1 MPCEPDPDT
10 RLTVSEPDLAQSAMD
25 PTFASNATHAECE
38 VVPNPAGN
46 PTSREDTA
54 ANDDVLALFPD
65 EPEGSTLLPE
75 SLAGLEPPPRPPASR
90 DLTPENH
97 IVLKQ
102 LVSRTG
108 GLKKRLDELDD
119 SAVKLLGEYQI
130 LDRELR
136 DAAAKL
142 EGELR
147 DTTEKVTG
155 EYRRI
160 ENVSNEAA
168 AKLAAEYSKVE
179 ESAREAE
186 RRSVA
191 ATATVEQIQKS
202 IIELHVLQD
211 LAKAEERLAI
221 LNARANQL
229 DERLARK
236 AKERAVTID
245 SLLQVVL
252 ACVTAIATAMV
263 RLKNFT
269 KRSLT
274 DLTDRTQRA
283 FAYARTRVQNREQQP
298 SQGGI
303 SRRWTQAS
311 TTAFKTGTSMLL
323 AKRRAMLVGL
333 GVIALVIFIVSRSL
347 GTTDRDSVRLPQ
359 LELLLA
365 RSQELPFTIL
375 PSRMAGSFVQST
387 AKSVTPPSKSVEPPS
402 KSAAPPSKP
411 AVTPTAKP
419 AGPGIVATSGSAGA
433 SARATR
439 DARPPKPPAQAPTS
453 QFVGTLAVESSP
465 PGAAVFINRQRVGVT
480 PLEVQ
485 GLQSGSRVIWIER
498 DGYRRWTAA
507 VDVPADRLTRVS
519 AKLQAEPAQ

>member
-1 MPCEPDPDT
+1 MPCEPGPET

-25 PTFASNATHAECE
+25 PTLASNATHSGCE
-38 VVPNPAGN
+38 VVPNPGGDPPRRA
-46 PTSREDTA
+46 DIA

-102 LVSRTG
+102 LVSRTSVV
-108 GLKKRLDELDD
+108 KKRLDELDD

-130 LDRELR
+130 LERELR
-136 DAAAKL
+136 EAAAKL

-160 ENVSNEAA
+160 ENVSYEAA

-186 RRSVA
+186 RRSVTA
-191 ATATVEQIQKS
+191 AATVEQIQKS

-211 LAKAEERLAI
+211 LANAEERFAI

-229 DERLARK
+229 DERLARQ
-236 AKERAVTID
+236 AKERAATID
-245 SLLQVVL
+245 SLLQLVL
-252 ACVTAIATAMV
+252 ACVTAIATAMA
-263 RLKNFT
+263 RLKDFT

-274 DLTDRTQRA
+274 GLTDPTQRA
-283 FAYARTRVQNREQQP
+283 SAYAKIRVQNREQQL

-303 SRRWTQAS
+303 SRRWTQVS
-311 TTAFKTGTSMLL
+311 TTVFQTGTSML
-323 AKRRAMLVGL
+323 AVKPRAMIVGL
-333 GVIALVIFIVSRSL
+333 GVIALLIFIVSRSL
-347 GTTDRDSVRLPQ
+347 ETTDHDSVRLPAPA

-365 RSQELPFTIL
+365 RSPEMPFTIL
-375 PSRMAGSFVQST
+375 PSRTSGSFAQST
-387 AKSVTPPSKSVEPPS
+387 AKSV
-402 KSAAPPSKP
+402 APPSKP
-411 AVTPTAKP
+411 AVTPPAKP
-419 AGPGIVATSGSAGA
+419 AGSGIVATSGSAGVP
-433 SARATR
+433 ARATR
-439 DARPPKPPAQAPTS
+439 DARLSKPQAQAPTS
-453 QFVGTLAVESSP
+453 QFVGALAVESSP

-480 PLEVQ
+480 PIEVQ
-485 GLQSGSRVIWIER
+485 GLQSGSRVIWLER

-519 AKLQAEPAQ
+519 AKLQADPAR

>member
-1 MPCEPDPDT
+1 MPSEPEPDS
-10 RLTVSEPDLAQSAMD
+10 RLTVSEPDLAQSDMD
-25 PTFASNATHAECE
+25 PTLASNGTHPGCE
-38 VVPNPAGN
+38 VLPNPDGD
-46 PTSREDTA
+46 PTRRADTA

-65 EPEGSTLLPE
+65 EPEGTTLLPA

-102 LVSRTG
+102 LVSRTSG
-108 GLKKRLDELDD
+108 VKKRLDELDD

-130 LDRELR
+130 LERELR

-142 EGELR
+142 EGELH

-160 ENVSNEAA
+160 ENVSHEAA

-186 RRSVA
+186 RRSVTA
-191 ATATVEQIQKS
+191 AATVEQIQKS

-229 DERLARK
+229 DERLARQ
-236 AKERAVTID
+236 AKERAATID
-245 SLLQVVL
+245 ALLQIVL
-252 ACVTAIATAMV
+252 ACVTAIATAMA
-263 RLKNFT
+263 RLKDFT
-269 KRSLT
+269 KGSLT
-274 DLTDRTQRA
+274 GLTDRTQRA
-283 FAYARTRVQNREQQP
+283 FAYAKIRVQNREQQL

-303 SRRWTQAS
+303 SRRWTQVS
-311 TTAFKTGTSMLL
+311 TTVFQTGTSVL
-323 AKRRAMLVGL
+323 AVNRRAMIVGL
-333 GVIALVIFIVSRSL
+333 GVIALLIFIVSRSL
-347 GTTDRDSVRLPQ
+347 GTTDHDSARLPAPA

-365 RSQELPFTIL
+365 RSPELPFTIL
-375 PSRMAGSFVQST
+375 PSRTSGSFVQST
-387 AKSVTPPSKSVEPPS
+387 AKSVAPPS

-411 AVTPTAKP
+411 AVTPPAKP
-419 AGPGIVATSGSAGA
+419 AGSGIVATSGSAGA
-433 SARATR
+433 PARATR
-439 DARPPKPPAQAPTS
+439 DARLSKPQEQAPTS
-453 QFVGTLAVESSP
+453 QFVGALAVESSP
-465 PGAAVFINRQRVGVT
+465 PGAAVYINRQRVGVT
-480 PLEVQ
+480 PIEVQ

-519 AKLQAEPAQ
+519 AKLQADQAR

>member
-1 MPCEPDPDT
+1 MPSESDPDT
-10 RLTVSEPDLAQSAMD
+10 RLTVSEPDLAQSEMD
-25 PTFASNATHAECE
+25 PTFAPNATHPGCE
-38 VVPNPAGN
+38 VVPNPAGG
-46 PTSREDTA
+46 PPDPLEAA

-65 EPEGSTLLPE
+65 EPEGSTLQLE
-75 SLAGLEPPPRPPASR
+75 SLAGLEPPPPRPPASR

-102 LVSRTG
+102 LVSRTSG
-108 GLKKRLDELDD
+108 VKKRLDELDD

-130 LDRELR
+130 LERELR
-136 DAAAKL
+136 DRAAKL

-160 ENVSNEAA
+160 ESVSHEAA

-186 RRSVA
+186 RRSVK
-191 ATATVEQIQKS
+191 ATATVEHIQKS

-229 DERLARK
+229 DEMLARK
-236 AKERAVTID
+236 AKERAATID

-252 ACVTAIATAMV
+252 ACVTAIATAMA

-283 FAYARTRVQNREQQP
+283 FAYAKIRVQNRAQQP

-303 SRRWTQAS
+303 SRRWTQVS
-311 TTAFKTGTSMLL
+311 TTVFQTGTSMLL
-323 AKRRAMLVGL
+323 VKRRAMIAGL
-333 GVIALVIFIVSRSL
+333 GVIALLIFIVSRSL
-347 GTTDRDSVRLPQ
+347 GTTDHDSVPVPAPALP
-359 LELLLA
+359 ELLLA
-365 RSQELPFTIL
+365 RSPELPFTIL
-375 PSRMAGSFVQST
+375 PSRTSGSFVQST
-387 AKSVTPPSKSVEPPS
+387 AKSVAPPS

-411 AVTPTAKP
+411 AVTLPAKP
-419 AGPGIVATSGSAGA
+419 AGSGIVATSGSAGA
-433 SARATR
+433 QARATR
-439 DARPPKPPAQAPTS
+439 DARPPKPQGQAPTS
-453 QFVGTLAVESSP
+453 QFVGSLAVESSP

-519 AKLQAEPAQ
+519 AKLQADPAP

>member
-1 MPCEPDPDT
+1 
-10 RLTVSEPDLAQSAMD
+10 MD
-25 PTFASNATHAECE
+25 PTLASNATHSGCE
-38 VVPNPAGN
+38 VVPNPDGD
-46 PTSREDTA
+46 PTSRADTA

-75 SLAGLEPPPRPPASR
+75 SLAGLEPPPRPPVSR

-102 LVSRTG
+102 LVSRTSG
-108 GLKKRLDELDD
+108 VKKRLDELDD
-119 SAVKLLGEYQI
+119 SAVKLLGEYQV
-130 LDRELR
+130 LERELR

-142 EGELR
+142 EGELH

-160 ENVSNEAA
+160 ENVSHEAA

-191 ATATVEQIQKS
+191 AAATVEQIQKS

-229 DERLARK
+229 DERLARR
-236 AKERAVTID
+236 AKERAATID

-252 ACVTAIATAMV
+252 ACVTAIATAMA

-283 FAYARTRVQNREQQP
+283 FAYAKIRVQNREQQP

-303 SRRWTQAS
+303 SRRWTQVS
-311 TTAFKTGTSMLL
+311 TTVFQTGTSML
-323 AKRRAMLVGL
+323 AVKRRTMIVGL
-333 GVIALVIFIVSRSL
+333 GVIALLIFIVSRSL
-347 GTTDRDSVRLPQ
+347 GTTDRDSARVPGPA

-365 RSQELPFTIL
+365 RSPELPFTIL
-375 PSRMAGSFVQST
+375 PSRTSGSIVQST
-387 AKSVTPPSKSVEPPS
+387 AKSVAPPS

-411 AVTPTAKP
+411 AVTPPAKP
-419 AGPGIVATSGSAGA
+419 AGSGIVATSGSAGA
-433 SARATR
+433 PARATR
-439 DARPPKPPAQAPTS
+439 DARPSKPQAQAPTS
-453 QFVGTLAVESSP
+453 QFVGALAVESSP

-480 PLEVQ
+480 PIEVQ

-519 AKLQAEPAQ
+519 AKLQADPAQ